1 MISPDDEACRLA
13 FVRWATNR
21 LMKSPND
28 MTQGERMGLLAAF
41 VAGWVSAHQRIDD
54 VRAHGET
61 N

>member
-1 MISPDDEACRLA
+1 
-13 FVRWATNR
+13 
-21 LMKSPND
+21 